1 MFFGDVS
8 DKAID
13 VNRKYLKN
21 IDSDV
26 SDDAI
31 EVGSVDLEA
40 RANSGQ
46 HHTEK

>member
-1 MFFGDVS
+1 MMQLRLKILQFFCVQIFES
-8 DKAID
+8 
-13 VNRKYLKN
+13 N
-21 IDSDV
+21 V